1 MQTFRAIGGLCKHT
15 CRTHP
20 HYFRL
25 IVSVK
30 IYITPAVR
38 DPHLLRALLL
48 MVYGKVVFIHL
59 ILK

>member
-1 MQTFRAIGGLCKHT
+1 MGREARSMQTFRVIGGLCKHM

-38 DPHLLRALLL
+38 DPHLLPALADGLR
-48 MVYGKVVFIHL
+48 
-59 ILK
+59 